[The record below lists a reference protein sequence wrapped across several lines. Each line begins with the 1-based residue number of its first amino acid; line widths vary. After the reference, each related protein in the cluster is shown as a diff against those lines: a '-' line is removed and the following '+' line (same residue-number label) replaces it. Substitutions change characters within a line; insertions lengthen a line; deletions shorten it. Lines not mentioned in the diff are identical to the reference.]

1 MNLKKTLQEPMRRRQ
16 TRKYEERISSQTV
29 AYHDWILKKE
39 KAEREGR
46 ALLGQELSIEYIAY
60 SGCGEAFSL
69 KDADADLTVFLWG
82 RRKAGEGR
90 NGAIGGLFCPPS
102 PGFDRLWR

>member
-69 KDADADLTVFLWG
+69 KDADADLTVFMG
-82 RRKAGEGR
+82 TAESRRRKKWGYWR
-90 NGAIGGLFCPPS
+90 TILPAIPRF
-102 PGFDRLWR
+102 

>member
-39 KAEREGR
+39 KAVPVGT
-46 ALLGQELSIEYIAY
+46 AFGCFSKMHIMIAPEKKNVKIKRGKFDTCFKKNDIVRKKMQY
-60 SGCGEAFSL
+60 FL
-69 KDADADLTVFLWG
+69 KT
-82 RRKAGEGR
+82 
-90 NGAIGGLFCPPS
+90 S
-102 PGFDRLWR
+102 

>member
-1 MNLKKTLQEPMRRRQ
+1 MRRRQ

-39 KAEREGR
+39 KAEREGS
-46 ALLGQELSIEYIAY
+46 ALLGQKLSIEYIAY

-69 KDADADLTVFLWG
+69 KDADADLTVF
-82 RRKAGEGR
+82 
-90 NGAIGGLFCPPS
+90 
-102 PGFDRLWR
+102 

>member
-39 KAEREGR
+39 KAEREGS
-46 ALLGQELSIEYIAY
+46 ALLG
-60 SGCGEAFSL
+60 
-69 KDADADLTVFLWG
+69 
-82 RRKAGEGR
+82 
-90 NGAIGGLFCPPS
+90 
-102 PGFDRLWR
+102 